1 MIVEGVH
8 RCIVI
13 QRSDILPLIL
23 PAFNRK
29 KCIPIPMYWRCW
41 EGRNEKGL
49 TTTIL
54 NFIIVLEPY
63 DREKSGNR

>member
-49 TTTIL
+49 QK
-54 NFIIVLEPY
+54 
-63 DREKSGNR
+63 EKKVGTSKIWKE